1 MNNYHRTSSSI
12 LRLTRTVAIVGSTC
26 FIPALALAHHS
37 MGGKLPA
44 TFLDGFLS
52 GVAHP
57 VIGLDHLAMTLLIG
71 AYCGTTRQGLKPLLA
86 FVAAGLLG
94 CLLHVARWDLPRA
107 ETGVAASLII
117 AGLVACAALTPRS
130 ALVVSV
136 LGAAGVLH
144 GYAYGESIV
153 GAEATPLVAY
163 LLGLST
169 VQAALG
175 TAMWRIARPVSGEAL
190 QPGRLMLL
198 RLLGVA
204 SAVIGA
210 AALA

>member
-1 MNNYHRTSSSI
+1 MLGLARAVV
-12 LRLTRTVAIVGSTC
+12 VAGATC
-26 FIPALALAHHS
+26 SMPALALAHHS

-44 TFLDGFLS
+44 TFLDGLLS
-52 GVAHP
+52 GLGHP
-57 VIGLDHLAMTLLIG
+57 VIGLDHLAMVLLIG
-71 AYCGTTRQGLKPLLA
+71 AYCGITRQGLKPLLV
-86 FVAAGLLG
+86 FVVAGLLG
-94 CLLHVARWDLPRA
+94 CLIHAGRWDLPRA

-117 AGLVACAALTPRS
+117 AGLVACAAVRPR
-130 ALVVSV
+130 ATVVVSV

-169 VQAALG
+169 VQGALG
-175 TAMWRIARPVSGEAL
+175 TVLWRVVRPASDEAL